1 MLVGDLMLI
10 IYYYIRDFFLFVG
23 GTIKFIFDLIMSI
36 IDVVKASGNWLIDII
51 QSLPLIL
58 VVPLVALVIIAIL
71 YKVLGRE
78 SQS

>member
-1 MLVGDLMLI
+1 MVI
-10 IYYYIRDFFLFVG
+10 IWYYIRDFFLFLGNIV
-23 GTIKFIFDLIMSI
+23 KFIFDFIVAL
-36 IDVVKASGNWLIDII
+36 IDVVKAAGEWLIDVIH
-51 QSLPLIL
+51 SLPVIL